1 MAVVQISKIQ
11 LRRGKR
17 NSDTGLPQLSSAE
30 MAWAVDT
37 QELFIG
43 NGSLDEGAPFVGNT
57 KVLTEYDNILELAS
71 SYRFAES
78 PESATIIRSQSRSL
92 QSKLDE
98 YVSLLDFGAIPDGST
113 GCADEFENALQ
124 DLFRNADDKFKK
136 VIYIPNGVYL
146 LERDIVIPSY
156 AKIRGETRDGA
167 VLLLGGNTIRFV
179 TETGEE
185 LQNFTS
191 ANRPHDIE
199 ISNLTLSV
207 SSGQV
212 NITGIRNSKFSN
224 VLFNGD
230 YILGDAVPNINLR
243 TSVVYW
249 QNNLIGLRTTEI
261 LFENCEFFKLPCAA
275 KCEQTQT
282 FSSII
287 DFVDCKFIE
296 NDIAVYFSGIPS
308 LDNDWKFKDCVFEE
322 IAAHVFLGTNSRG
335 ILFLDSQFKNC
346 GNGVNLPSAPISEMI
361 DFGDNFNNRIIN
373 CISDRHQA
381 SAITSVAT
389 TIAFPEAVSAAQVNF
404 LDRQYADIV
413 PSDSARPLMVF
424 SAFSRCYYINYILSM
439 TGGYN
444 RTGRLTITVDD
455 NLSDVAITDEYQYS
469 PPFVASPG
477 GNLMTNFE
485 FIAELRNN
493 NVDISGVDTLLIS
506 YRNPLSYGTTGLL
519 SYQFQY
525 GV

>member
-1 MAVVQISKIQ
+1 MAVIQISKIQ

-37 QELFIG
+37 QELYIG

-57 KVLTEYDNILELAS
+57 KILTEYDNILELAA

-136 VIYIPNGVYL
+136 VLYVPNGIYL
-146 LERDIVIPSY
+146 LERDVVVPSF
-156 AKIRGETRDGA
+156 AKIEGETRNGA

-185 LQNFTS
+185 IQNFTS
-191 ANRPHDIE
+191 VNRPHDIS
-199 ISNLTLSV
+199 ISNITV
-207 SSGQV
+207 EISSGQID
-212 NITGIRNSKFSN
+212 ITGVRNSEFKE
-224 VLFNGD
+224 VLFQGD
-230 YILGDAVPNINLR
+230 YVLGESVIDINLR
-243 TSVVYW
+243 SSGIYW

-261 LFENCEFFKLPCAA
+261 LFDECEFFKLSCAA

-282 FSSII
+282 FPSVI
-287 DFVDCKFIE
+287 DFRNCKFIE
-296 NDIAVYFSGIPS
+296 NDISVYFSGIPS
-308 LDNDWKFKDCVFEE
+308 LDNDWKFRDCLFEE
-322 IAAHVFLGTNSRG
+322 VATNIFLGTNSRG

-346 GNGVNLPSAPISEMI
+346 GNGVNLPSSPSSEMI
-361 DFGDNFNNRIIN
+361 DFGDSFNNRIIN

-389 TIAFPEAVSAAQVNF
+389 KISVPEVVSAAQVNF
-404 LDRQYADIV
+404 LDRQYADVV

-424 SAFSRCYYINYILSM
+424 SAYNRCYYLNYILSM

-444 RTGRLTITVDD
+444 RTGRLTVTIDD
-455 NLSDVAITDEYQYS
+455 NLSNVAITDEYQYS
-469 PPFVASPG
+469 PQFVLSPG

-485 FIAELRNN
+485 FVAELRNN
-493 NVDISGVDTLLIS
+493 NIDVSGVDTLLLS
-506 YRNPLSYGTTGLL
+506 YRNPLSFGTTGLL